1 MRTSWHWDCCQ
12 PQDPGCCANIY
23 TKGLWLPSSP
33 LCAMNNH
40 ATSKSLTREFDFGTK
55 LTWFTVKN
63 NELVT
68 KKQKLLQATQQVL
81 HMCNKEINPNSSEHN
96 PSLES
101 VSVSDSSKRWKKN
114 SVQVTTSKTIIKWE
128 AKRLSANNVQIFQ
141 FLLGR
146 IINGWMVRNNI
157 PGFQNEGPDDS
168 TVWKGVFTIAL
179 ALVIHSYTQPTSMH
193 IFSDSRR
200 VS

>member
-1 MRTSWHWDCCQ
+1 MTVSYITNDNWSNQTCPQTCELHWDCCQ
-12 PQDPGCCANIY
+12 PQDPGSCANIY
-23 TKGLWLPSSP
+23 TKSLWLPSSP

-81 HMCNKEINPNSSEHN
+81 HMCPKEINQNSSEHN

-101 VSVSDSSKRWKKN
+101 VSVSDSSNRWKKFCASDNIQNDHEMGGQGICDFLRTMFRYFN
-114 SVQVTTSKTIIKWE
+114 SCLVGSSMGGWSET
-128 AKRLSANNVQIFQ
+128 IFQ
-141 FLLGR
+141 
-146 IINGWMVRNNI
+146 
-157 PGFQNEGPDDS
+157 
-168 TVWKGVFTIAL
+168 VFKI
-179 ALVIHSYTQPTSMH
+179 
-193 IFSDSRR
+193 
-200 VS
+200 

>member
-1 MRTSWHWDCCQ
+1 MCAPKRSIRTVQNIILHW
-12 PQDPGCCANIY
+12 N
-23 TKGLWLPSSP
+23 LSRF
-33 LCAMNNH
+33 
-40 ATSKSLTREFDFGTK
+40 LTVVRDG
-55 LTWFTVKN
+55 
-63 NELVT
+63 
-68 KKQKLLQATQQVL
+68 
-81 HMCNKEINPNSSEHN
+81 
-96 PSLES
+96 
-101 VSVSDSSKRWKKN
+101 KKN
-114 SVQVTTSKTIIKWE
+114 SVQVTTSKTIMKWE

-179 ALVIHSYTQPTSMH
+179 AFVIHSYTQPTSMH